1 MCTKFPN
8 FMVRISVQ
16 DSNAFLP
23 KISNI
28 FLLLDEVCVMST
40 ILIFFVMKEILF
52 VILIVTLPLG
62 ILICPVCPEQKK
74 TPVQIPHGFLTAI
87 LPF

>member
-40 ILIFFVMKEILF
+40 NFVMKKILLS
-52 VILIVTLPLG
+52 I
-62 ILICPVCPEQKK
+62 
-74 TPVQIPHGFLTAI
+74 
-87 LPF
+87 

>member
-40 ILIFFVMKEILF
+40 ILIFFVMKEILLSF
-52 VILIVTLPLG
+52 
-62 ILICPVCPEQKK
+62 
-74 TPVQIPHGFLTAI
+74 
-87 LPF
+87 